1 MDRADLYKPRSQ
13 KLSCGFLNDWLSP
26 SPLGSRSLLKSI
38 WKIWRQPHCFTRLI
52 DLNRLFHWRG
62 ISTCEFIYSK
72 FHVFKPCL
80 PASRHLFFHSFVNSL
95 FHSSQCFLIPFSV
108 PVRWKSQPNG
118 HANSN
123 DYLYQDRRGPFVRIL
138 LLLWKWKKR
147 DCLGFGVISAWEE
160 WMG

>member
-1 MDRADLYKPRSQ
+1 MRMDRADLYKPRSQ

-95 FHSSQCFLIPFSV
+95 FHSSQCFLIPFSL
-108 PVRWKSQPNG
+108 PVRWK
-118 HANSN
+118 ANRMATPI
-123 DYLYQDRRGPFVRIL
+123 LMIIFIRVVL
-138 LLLWKWKKR
+138 LL
-147 DCLGFGVISAWEE
+147 GFCFCCGNIA
-160 WMG
+160 

>member
-1 MDRADLYKPRSQ
+1 MDRADLHKPRSQ
-13 KLSCGFLNDWLSP
+13 KLPAVSSMTSDWLSP
-26 SPLGSRSLLKSI
+26 SPLGSRLLLKFI
-38 WKIWRQPHCFTRLI
+38 WKIWQQPHCFTRLI

-95 FHSSQCFLIPFSV
+95 FHSSQRFLIPSSV
-108 PVRWKSQPNG
+108 PVRWKTNRI
-118 HANSN
+118 ANSN
-123 DYLYQDRRGPFVRIL
+123 DYLYQGRRGPFVRIL
-138 LLLWKWKKR
+138 LLLWKWKR
-147 DCLGFGVISAWEE
+147 DCLWFGVISAWGE